1 MSESETRLFLILP
14 ASVPEEAAL
23 SCLSAAAQA
32 GGGALAALLLR
43 AGEAG
48 HDEPRAERIV
58 PAAQA
63 LGMAVLIE
71 DDAALAARL
80 GADGVHVRGGAR
92 AVKAA
97 RAALPQGRIVG
108 GECAGGRDSAMGIGE
123 AGADYLALDQ
133 RLEAG
138 GEKMLDWW
146 AELFV
151 VPVVAMHPVPPAAMA
166 ELARRRA
173 DFVCPPEEIWRGAED
188 AGRIVRAC
196 AQALREDDAR

>member
-14 ASVPEEAAL
+14 ASVEAEAAL
-23 SCLSAAAQA
+23 SCLAAAVA
-32 GGGALAALLLR
+32 EGGKSVAALLLR

-48 HDEPRAERIV
+48 HDRPRAERIV
-58 PAAQA
+58 PAAQE
-63 LGMAVLIE
+63 LGVAALIE

-80 GADGVHVRGGAR
+80 AADGVHVTGGAR
-92 AVKAA
+92 AVREA
-97 RAALPQGRIVG
+97 RAALPEGSIIG
-108 GECAGGRDSAMGIGE
+108 GECAGGRDAAMRIGE

-138 GEKMLDWW
+138 GEKMLEWW

-151 VPVVAMHPVPPAAMA
+151 VPVVAMHPAAPSEMA
-166 ELARRRA
+166 ELARRGA
-173 DFVCPPEEIWRGAED
+173 DFACPPGEIWRDAQS

-196 AQALREDDAR
+196 MQALREGGAR